1 MKRPTPVRT
10 VLCAR
15 EMGESIAAWRKM
27 RGLTVQQLAE
37 KANASRGTIT
47 RLEHGDPSVSLAT
60 FLNVC
65 NVLGV
70 TDAVQRAVD
79 PYETDYGRLR
89 ADQELPQRVRN

>member
-10 VLCAR
+10 VLSAR